1 MRQNLDFV
9 GTFTQHKSLKEIGF
23 LIYDNDGFIED
34 MTSSIYFF

>member
-9 GTFTQHKSLKEIGF
+9 GTFTQHKSLKEVGF

-34 MTSSIYFF
+34 MTSSI